1 MKNLLKI
8 SILVVVLAAC
18 SKNKEITTSVPQ
30 QRTMD
35 KTDCSKFL
43 PVDVSKIAAKRPIKG
58 GQNQKVTAT
67 AIASYFTGKATV
79 SLSFNIK
86 STPIVINRRRV
97 ADGVTVHLYTSQKRI
112 THYNDD
118 NADASTS
125 YIYIVNGVES
135 NLVTTMD
142 APVIGGTGETPVV
155 YLNPDGGQVT
165 QWGTWVSY
173 VGPTAQEG
181 INEVR
186 DMYDTEIGKKYGFN
200 FIVTTDSNVYKATHY
215 SRRVQIFITDDYTW
229 YGNMAGG
236 VAYVGS
242 FGLETPAFVFPP
254 LLYYN
259 LNYVKFATGHE
270 GLHTKGLYHAKDSCN
285 QSYGT
290 TANWMGGNYNFTPE
304 QRFIGESVLS
314 GTAQGCMLINQILTV
329 RNTIN

>member
-118 NADASTS
+118 
-125 YIYIVNGVES
+125 
-135 NLVTTMD
+135 
-142 APVIGGTGETPVV
+142 
-155 YLNPDGGQVT
+155 
-165 QWGTWVSY
+165 
-173 VGPTAQEG
+173 
-181 INEVR
+181 
-186 DMYDTEIGKKYGFN
+186 
-200 FIVTTDSNVYKATHY
+200 
-215 SRRVQIFITDDYTW
+215 YTW